1 MLSSSLPD
9 GGRIVPITQRY
20 CIPRL
25 FILTAE
31 NFDSKRWLNPKD
43 ISNSNYLPFYSSS
56 RTCIGN
62 KLALTEF
69 KVLLSM
75 LVRNFVFQPVE
86 GFHISSRIFPVNKP
100 YPRLELNV
108 SRVEV

>member
-1 MLSSSLPD
+1 MNPSL
-9 GGRIVPITQRY
+9 IKNVTN
-20 CIPRL
+20 L
-25 FILTAE
+25 
-31 NFDSKRWLNPKD
+31 
-43 ISNSNYLPFYSSS
+43 NYLPFYTGS

-86 GFHISSRIFPVNKP
+86 GFHIRRKNDLVNRPHPHLK
-100 YPRLELNV
+100 LIV
-108 SRVEV
+108 SKVEA